1 MVTIGRPN
9 HLIIRLK
16 STSFSVFEGIP
27 QRKLTSTS
35 ITESAF
41 AVADRNKDGHIDIP
55 EFVFFTVNGL
65 PKNIAL
71 KDMVT
76 RLAQSNAHPLN
87 VQI

>member
-1 MVTIGRPN
+1 MEFK
-9 HLIIRLK
+9 LK
-16 STSFSVFEGIP
+16 NCSIKFIFISQGIP

-76 RLAQSNAHPLN
+76 S
-87 VQI
+87 